1 MSDETQRRG
10 TGRTTGLA
18 LIAIGQALATGRRT
32 EFIDHEP
39 HTMRSAANHC
49 RSIMGLAERAGLR
62 VDVVRIGRHVYV
74 YPLADQGGTPA

>member
-18 LIAIGQALATGRRT
+18 LIAIGQALATGRKT

-39 HTMRSAANHC
+39 HTMHTAANHC
-49 RSIMGLAERAGLR
+49 RAIMGLAERAGLC
-62 VDVVRIGRHVYV
+62 VDVVRIKRHVYV
-74 YPLADQGGTPA
+74 YPRAETEGDTQ